1 MILDFVRDHP
11 ILCLL
16 AAGCTASLGYFWM
29 TRERPPA
36 PAPPPPSPAPTP
48 SPSVSS
54 SSSDSQIF
62 YPANE
67 ELDDVG
73 PQVQV
78 QGPSGDH

>member
-16 AAGCTASLGYFWM
+16 AAGCTASLGYVWM

-36 PAPPPPSPAPTP
+36 PAPTPPPTPPPSPASTP

-62 YPANE
+62 YPAEE
-67 ELDDVG
+67 ELD
-73 PQVQV
+73 VQV

>member
-36 PAPPPPSPAPTP
+36 PAPTPPPTP

-62 YPANE
+62 YSANE
-67 ELDDVG
+67 ELDDVL
-73 PQVQV
+73 PEVQV